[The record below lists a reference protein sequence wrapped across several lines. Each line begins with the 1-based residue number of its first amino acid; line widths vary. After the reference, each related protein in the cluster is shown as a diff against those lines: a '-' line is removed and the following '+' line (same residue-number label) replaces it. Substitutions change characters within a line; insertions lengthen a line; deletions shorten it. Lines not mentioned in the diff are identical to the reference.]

1 MNEELEK
8 GKKGINNY
16 LRYSGLGFQIAGT
29 VAIGVFIGYELDK
42 CWKLPSHIL
51 LRLFLCC
58 LCFWGFISGL
68 ESLLNQNNSHE
79 LHELVLAISYSFV

>member
-42 CWKLPSHIL
+42 W
-51 LRLFLCC
+51 
-58 LCFWGFISGL
+58 L
-68 ESLLNQNNSHE
+68 ETSKPYFTAIVSLL
-79 LHELVLAISYSFV
+79 FVFLGLYIGLREFIKPKQ